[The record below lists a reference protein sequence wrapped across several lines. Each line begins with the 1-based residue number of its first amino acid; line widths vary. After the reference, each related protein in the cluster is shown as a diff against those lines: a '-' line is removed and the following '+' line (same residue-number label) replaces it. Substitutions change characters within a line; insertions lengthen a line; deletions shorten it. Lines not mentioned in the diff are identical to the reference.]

1 MPAYVRRKAPRSRPI
16 AARHVRGLAERML
29 SEIELGHCELSVL
42 LTDDAFIRTLN
53 RDHRGKDR
61 PTDVLAFPLEAE
73 GESPKPKAAR
83 VGAASAGK
91 KRHQTRRG
99 PARNAFVV
107 PSDGLLGDVIIS
119 LDTAARQARAR
130 GHSLLDEVRFLLA
143 HGLLHLVGYDHRTD
157 AEERTMNAMTER
169 LVRATG
175 R

>member
-16 AARHVRGLAERML
+16 AAPHVRGLAERML
-29 SEIELGHCELSVL
+29 SELELDHCELSVL

-73 GESPKPKAAR
+73 GESPKPKPAR
-83 VGAASAGK
+83 VGVGK
-91 KRHQTRRG
+91 KRHRAGRAAAG
-99 PARNAFVV
+99 NALVV
-107 PSDGLLGDVIIS
+107 PKDGLLGDVIIS

-130 GHSLLDEVRFLLA
+130 GHSLLYEVRFLLA

-169 LVRATG
+169 LVRAAG